1 MNGTIT
7 GTEQRPGVITAISPD
22 SVTVHLQQ
30 QSACCHCHARDLCVS
45 TECRDLELRLQSHGQ
60 HFTVGQSVR
69 IVAHRRVGRLAV
81 LLAFVLP
88 LLLLLLSL
96 SLAQTLL
103 ALSEG
108 VSVLLALGLL
118 TLYYL
123 GLYTQRQRLAG
134 RLVLSVEPHTPDH
147 E

>member
-7 GTEQRPGVITAISPD
+7 GTEQRPGVVTALSPD

-45 TECRDLELRLQSHGQ
+45 TECRDLELRLESHGQ

-103 ALSEG
+103 AVNEG
-108 VSVLLALGLL
+108 VSALLALGLL

>member
-7 GTEQRPGVITAISPD
+7 GTEQRPGVVTAISPD

-45 TECRDLELRLQSHGQ
+45 TECRDLDLRLQSHGQ

-103 ALSEG
+103 AVNEG
-108 VSVLLALGLL
+108 VSALLALGLL

>member
-7 GTEQRPGVITAISPD
+7 GTEQRPGVVTAISPD

-45 TECRDLELRLQSHGQ
+45 TECRDLELRLESHGR

-69 IVAHRRVGRLAV
+69 IVTHRRVGRLAV

-103 ALSEG
+103 AVSEG
-108 VSVLLALGLL
+108 VSALLALGLL

>member
-7 GTEQRPGVITAISPD
+7 GTEQRPGVVTAISPD

-45 TECRDLELRLQSHGQ
+45 TECRDLELHLESHGQ

-69 IVAHRRVGRLAV
+69 IVAHRRVGRLAI

-103 ALSEG
+103 AVSEG
-108 VSVLLALGLL
+108 VSALLALGLL

>member
-1 MNGTIT
+1 MNGTIN
-7 GTEQRPGVITAISPD
+7 GTEQRPGVVTAISPD

-60 HFTVGQSVR
+60 HFTFGQSVR

-81 LLAFVLP
+81 L
-88 LLLLLLSL
+88 
-96 SLAQTLL
+96 QTLL
-103 ALSEG
+103 GLSEG
-108 VSVLLALGLL
+108 MSVLLALGLL

-134 RLVLSVEPHTPDH
+134 SLVLSVEPHTPDH

>member
-7 GTEQRPGVITAISPD
+7 GTEQRPGVVTAISPD

-45 TECRDLELRLQSHGQ
+45 TECRDLELHLQSHGQ

-103 ALSEG
+103 AVSEG
-108 VSVLLALGLL
+108 VSALLALGLL

-134 RLVLSVEPHTPDH
+134 RLILSVEPHTPDH

>member
-7 GTEQRPGVITAISPD
+7 GTEQRPGVVTAISPD

-45 TECRDLELRLQSHGQ
+45 TECRDLELRLESHGQ

-88 LLLLLLSL
+88 LLRLLL
-96 SLAQTLL
+96 AVN
-103 ALSEG
+103 EG
-108 VSVLLALGLL
+108 VSALLALGLL

>member
-7 GTEQRPGVITAISPD
+7 GTEQRPGVVTAISPD

-45 TECRDLELRLQSHGQ
+45 TECRDLELHLESHGQ

-69 IVAHRRVGRLAV
+69 IVAHRRVGRLAI

-103 ALSEG
+103 AVSEG
-108 VSVLLALGLL
+108 VSALLALGLL

-123 GLYTQRQRLAG
+123 SLYTQRQRLAS

>member
-7 GTEQRPGVITAISPD
+7 GTEQRPGVVTAISPD

-30 QSACCHCHARDLCVS
+30 QSACCHCHARALCVS

-103 ALSEG
+103 AVSEG
-108 VSVLLALGLL
+108 VSALLALGLL

-134 RLVLSVEPHTPDH
+134 RLILSVEPHTPDH